1 MTSVLAKVAL
11 AAALTVA
18 SVVGLVGLS
27 GMIIFADLKQPA
39 PASVVTNGASGGGA
53 GQTLTI
59 TGPNS

>member
-11 AAALTVA
+11 AAALTVV

-27 GMIIFADLKQPA
+27 GMIIFADLKQPQ
-39 PASVVTNGASGGGA
+39 PASVLNGATGSGS

>member
-11 AAALTVA
+11 AAGLTVA

-27 GMIIFADLKQPA
+27 GMIIFADLKQPE
-39 PASVVTNGASGGGA
+39 PASVITNGAMGGGS
-53 GQTLTI
+53 GQALTI

>member
-11 AAALTVA
+11 AAGLTVA

-27 GMIIFADLKQPA
+27 GMIIFADLKRPD
-39 PASVVTNGASGGGA
+39 PASVVTNGAAGGGA
-53 GQTLTI
+53 GQTSTI

>member
-27 GMIIFADLKQPA
+27 GLIIFADLKQPE
-39 PASVVTNGASGGGA
+39 PASVLSNRTLESSA
-53 GQTLTI
+53 QTRTI
-59 TGPNS
+59 SGPNS

>member
-11 AAALTVA
+11 ATALTVV

-27 GMIIFADLKQPA
+27 GMIIFADLKQPQ
-39 PASVVTNGASGGGA
+39 PASVLSNGATGGSS

-59 TGPNS
+59 TGPHS

>member
-27 GMIIFADLKQPA
+27 GLIIFADLKQA
-39 PASVVTNGASGGGA
+39 EPASVVGNGSVGGS

>member
-18 SVVGLVGLS
+18 SIVGLVGLS
-27 GMIIFADLKQPA
+27 GMIIFADLKTPE
-39 PASVVTNGASGGGA
+39 PASVVDNGSGGA
-53 GQTLTI
+53 GQSLTI

>member
-11 AAALTVA
+11 AAGLTVA

-27 GMIIFADLKQPA
+27 GMIIFADLKQPQ
-39 PASVVTNGASGGGA
+39 PASAVTTGATGGSGQA
-53 GQTLTI
+53 LTI

>member
-27 GMIIFADLKQPA
+27 GMIIFADLKRPE
-39 PASVVTNGASGGGA
+39 PASVVGNGGGTTT

-59 TGPNS
+59 IGPNS

>member
-18 SVVGLVGLS
+18 SIVGLVGLS
-27 GMIIFADLKQPA
+27 GMIIFADLKTPE
-39 PASVVTNGASGGGA
+39 PASVVDNGSSGGA
-53 GQTLTI
+53 GQSLTI

>member
-27 GMIIFADLKQPA
+27 GMIIFADLKQPE
-39 PASVVTNGASGGGA
+39 PASVLGSGNIGADATKSVTINGR
-53 GQTLTI
+53 
-59 TGPNS
+59 NS

>member
-27 GMIIFADLKQPA
+27 GLIIFADLKQHE
-39 PASVVTNGASGGGA
+39 PASVVDRGAAGA
-53 GQTLTI
+53 AQTLTI